1 MKKMDYILTGFI
13 ACLALGIFL
22 YNLSLFNQVRDGEA
36 KVIIRVDG
44 KAAASYSLDEDQ
56 VIEVGEE
63 GTSTYNVITISNRQ
77 VSMTQADCNDQI
89 CVKTH
94 EIDRHGQNIVCLP
107 NRVVV
112 EIRYE
117 DVGEGE
123 AEVDAIS
130 Q

>member
-1 MKKMDYILTGFI
+1 MDYVLTGFI

-36 KVIIRVDG
+36 RVIVRVDG
-44 KAAASYSLDEDQ
+44 KETQSYSLDEDQ
-56 VIEVGEE
+56 VIEVREE
-63 GTSTYNVITISNRQ
+63 ASDTYNVITIINSQ
-77 VSMTQADCNDQI
+77 VTMSEADCNDQI
-89 CVKTH
+89 CVKTN
-94 EIDRHGQNIVCLP
+94 EIDKHGQNIVCLP

-117 DVGEGE
+117 DIGEGE